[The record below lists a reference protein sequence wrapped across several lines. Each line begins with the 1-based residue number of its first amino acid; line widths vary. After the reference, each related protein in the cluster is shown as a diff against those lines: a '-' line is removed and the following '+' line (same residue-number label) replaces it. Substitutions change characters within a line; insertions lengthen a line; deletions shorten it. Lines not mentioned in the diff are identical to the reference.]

1 MFSDEDGFKVEGL
14 EVGMVTLM
22 GKILSADH
30 GETKST
36 IVIEDHTG
44 SIEVVQWHD
53 ENSESPQ
60 DQQQN
65 GIVDGANVRVLG
77 SVRTQKDKRYI
88 MVKIYIKSP
97 NCIWSLTTSSAKKS

>member
-1 MFSDEDGFKVEGL
+1 
-14 EVGMVTLM
+14 MVTLM

-60 DQQQN
+60 DQQNN
-65 GIVDGANVRVLG
+65 GIVEGANVRVLG

-88 MVKIYIKSP
+88 MVKIYFSKY
-97 NCIWSLTTSSAKKS
+97 SLTYVQGVSFLVEILRGI